1 VGIGRAAELLPT
13 QGRGHSFENAIGFPG
28 VPVVMET
35 EDNQFMLV
43 DVLTLGLIDR
53 VVFEFCGLIEVV
65 IESRFVRDDE
75 VLAGRDC
82 SLQHIER
89 SRKRSDN
96 SRDARIRIAGFD
108 RVDRFAMPGHSD
120 ILLDALDDLGDGGRL
135 GGKGNVRAQERRER
149 LNEFCF
155 QVSNIPLSLNESQTR
170 EDNTMRRLSN
180 LIQYSML
187 LVGLLAGL
195 QGYTLYAQ
203 QPFLSESQWTLMRE
217 EASGL
222 APYENLRSLTRLHRV
237 PATPEFDQAA
247 EFMLLRAKEYGLQ
260 GAHAE
265 QFPID
270 GKIHYGLMRSHL
282 GWSVEGASL
291 WELEPEHTLLGDWA
305 TAPIRLADYSHSAD
319 VDANLVDVGAG
330 TSEANYTNKQVRGKI
345 VLADG
350 GLTRVQ
356 AMAVMEHGAAGIVS
370 DMPNQ
375 TTAWSGLDTTIV
387 RWGHL
392 DAKLPK
398 GFAFMVS
405 RETAAALRAQLTRGR
420 PVTLSAHVK
429 AEVGPG
435 HWTVVTATIP
445 GTDPQAGE
453 VVYSCHLDHQRPG
466 ANDNGSGCVTILES
480 ARLLNSLIKSGKL
493 PRPLRTLRFIWGPE
507 VEGTMAFLSA
517 HPDIRRSVRA
527 DVHMDMVGGD
537 PYKNKSIL
545 HVTETPWSLPS
556 FVTDVGELFAETIR
570 NGAAVYAEDGSHAE
584 AAVVE
589 DRNGSPGTRN
599 QFLSDRTPYA
609 EGSDHD
615 DYDSSTIAVP
625 SLYLRDW
632 PDIYIHTDH
641 DTLEQIDP
649 TKLRRVALLGAASG
663 YTYATIDAEKAN
675 SLLPFFAARAQRRL
689 AEGFDRAQRLAEDSQ
704 LLPQEAWYE
713 ARNLL
718 TQMLRREQAEL
729 RSVATYTRSDADKV
743 ASFTK
748 DLADQAAILNA
759 WINRSAAMRGAGN
772 SLQSPVW
779 RGQPDASRIP
789 ERIAEF
795 GPLTFQNDDVLLDRL
810 GSDRMKKI
818 KLLDSESNPLFRV
831 QDRGALYAYEI
842 VNFVDG
848 KRSVGEIR
856 DAVAAEFGPIPLDL
870 VADYLK
876 ACEEAKIVALHQP

>member
-1 VGIGRAAELLPT
+1 M
-13 QGRGHSFENAIGFPG
+13 NAI
-28 VPVVMET
+28 T
-35 EDNQFMLV
+35 TQRL
-43 DVLTLGLIDR
+43 LIA
-53 VVFEFCGLIEVV
+53 
-65 IESRFVRDDE
+65 SW
-75 VLAGRDC
+75 A
-82 SLQHIER
+82 
-89 SRKRSDN
+89 
-96 SRDARIRIAGFD
+96 
-108 RVDRFAMPGHSD
+108 
-120 ILLDALDDLGDGGRL
+120 LLHG
-135 GGKGNVRAQERRER
+135 
-149 LNEFCF
+149 C
-155 QVSNIPLSLNESQTR
+155 
-170 EDNTMRRLSN
+170 
-180 LIQYSML
+180 L
-187 LVGLLAGL
+187 LFG
-195 QGYTLYAQ
+195 Q
-203 QPFLSESQWTLMRE
+203 QPFLSDAQWTLMRE

-247 EFMLLRAKEYGLQ
+247 EFMLMRAKEYGLQ

-282 GWSVEGASL
+282 GWHVEAARL
-291 WELEPEHTLLGDWA
+291 WELQPERTLLGDWA
-305 TAPIRLADYSHSAD
+305 TDPIRLADYSHSAD
-319 VDANLVDVGAG
+319 LDAALVDVGAG
-330 TSEANYTNKQVRGKI
+330 ISEADYADKDVRGKI

-350 GLTRVQ
+350 VLAAVQ
-356 AMAVMEHGAAGIVS
+356 RIAVMEHGAAGIVS

-392 DAKLPK
+392 DALLPS

-405 RETAAALRAQLTRGR
+405 KGTATALRAQLTRGR

-466 ANDNGSGCVTILES
+466 ANDNASGCVTILES
-480 ARLLNSLIKSGKL
+480 ARVLARLIESGKL
-493 PRPLRTLRFIWGPE
+493 PRPARTLRFIWGPE
-507 VEGTMAFLSA
+507 VEGTMAFLSG
-517 HPDIRRSVRA
+517 HPDIRRSMRA

-570 NGAAVYAEDGSHAE
+570 DSAAVYAEDGSHRE

-589 DRNGSPGTRN
+589 DRNGASGTRN
-599 QFLSDRTPYA
+599 EFLSDRTPYA

-663 YTYATIDAEKAN
+663 YTYAAADAEQAN
-675 SLLPFFAARAQRRL
+675 ALLPFFAARAQRRL
-689 AEGFDRAQRLAEDSQ
+689 AEGFERAQGLVNDSRMQ
-704 LLPQEAWYE
+704 PREAWYE
-713 ARNLL
+713 ARNLM
-718 TQMLRREQAEL
+718 TQMLWREQAEL
-729 RSVATYTRSDADKV
+729 RSFSTYVQSDPEKGVAFS
-743 ASFTK
+743 K
-748 DLADQAAILNA
+748 DLDAQVAMLNRWMDRAAAL
-759 WINRSAAMRGAGN
+759 RGAHDFQP
-772 SLQSPVW
+772 LAPW
-779 RGQPDASRIP
+779 RGEPDASRIP
-789 ERIAEF
+789 VRTAEF
-795 GPLTFQNDDVLLDRL
+795 GPLTFQNDDVLVDRL
-810 GSDRMKKI
+810 GSERMGKI
-818 KLLDSESNPLFRV
+818 KLLDNESNRLFRV

-856 DAVAAEFGPIPLDL
+856 DAVAAEFGPIPLDV

-876 ACEEAKIVALHQP
+876 ACEEAKIVALR